1 MSNVW
6 AKVKHEIHEIIP
18 PTIFFLISFYIVVLN
33 RALMAKEFG
42 LQATSFA
49 AATVGAL
56 LVAKVVVIADLLPAV
71 NRFPEKPLVYNVL
84 WKSAIYIGASLL
96 AHYLEHLVPLWWR
109 LGFSAA
115 NEKLWSERVGP
126 LLGGPALARGAG
138 LHLLHG
144 ARADPRD
151 RTRSLREDLLQRAG
165 GATDLERTGRRYS
178 RA

>member
-6 AKVKHEIHEIIP
+6 AKIKHEIHEVIP
-18 PTIFFLISFYIVVLN
+18 PTVFFLISFYIIVLN

-56 LVAKVVVIADLLPAV
+56 LVAKVVVIADMLPAV
-71 NRFPEKPLVYNVL
+71 NRFPEKPLIYNVV
-84 WKSAIYIGASLL
+84 WKTAIYVGASLL

-115 NEKLWSERVGP
+115 NEQLWSELVWAHFWAIQ
-126 LLGGPALARGAG
+126 LWLAV
-138 LHLLHG
+138 LVFIYCT
-144 ARADPRD
+144 ARELIHVIGRD
-151 RTRSLREDLLQRAG
+151 RFVKIFF
-165 GATDLERTGRRYS
+165 GAPAS
-178 RA
+178 RPI